1 MCSGWVP
8 TSLGTVGRAPVGL
21 AWPREC
27 CLILVLGQL
36 CSLGLLGEKDVEK
49 GVKWQHCIYGC
60 PVGGNGGQNPELGAP
75 GTASIPPGGD
85 ARARRFWDLISEKP
99 SASLTPRH

>member
-1 MCSGWVP
+1 MAKGMLLDPSARAAVQPG
-8 TSLGTVGRAPVGL
+8 TLGGK
-21 AWPREC
+21 
-27 CLILVLGQL
+27 
-36 CSLGLLGEKDVEK
+36 KDVEK
-49 GVKWQHCIYGC
+49 GVERQRCIYGC
-60 PVGGNGGQNPELGAP
+60 PVGGNWGQNPELGAP